1 MQSGGEWGAV
11 GGWANGVCVCVCVW
25 GGDEGGPLLQ
35 RPHLALSVARSL
47 KIAKRNKRSQRE
59 NGVWSPRIARWKCH
73 QNCRCAYGK
82 RGWDAFEVA
91 VHQVDIYRYIYNVA
105 ATSGIGGC

>member
-1 MQSGGEWGAV
+1 MQSGGEWGGE
-11 GGWANGVCVCVCVW
+11 GGGGGGRGAMGSVC
-25 GGDEGGPLLQ
+25 GGEGRGGPLLQ

-82 RGWDAFEVA
+82 RGWDAFKVA
-91 VHQVDIYRYIYNVA
+91 VHQVDIYRDI
-105 ATSGIGGC
+105 